1 MSSSCP
7 FTLHVF
13 PRSPNGR
20 KVLAVAHHL
29 ALNPEIKIVDLL
41 KREQKAPDF
50 MAINPNG
57 KNPALTDGDLRLWE
71 SNAILQYM
79 SDKYGSSRL
88 WGSDARTRADVS
100 RWMFWESA
108 EWLPS
113 VAPFVFENMVKQVF
127 TPGTPPDPES
137 IRRASDRFHPA
148 ATVLNQQLGRAP
160 FVCGPELTLADFS
173 LAAPLTYWQQG
184 KVPLEGYENI
194 MAWSARMNQVPAW
207 QKTAPQLPPRS

>member
-1 MSSSCP
+1 MSTSCP

-13 PRSPNGR
+13 PASPNGR

-29 ALNPEIKIVDLL
+29 GLNPEIKIVDLL
-41 KREQKAPDF
+41 KREQKTPDF

-79 SDKYGSSRL
+79 ADKYGSSRL

-113 VAPFVFENMVKQVF
+113 VAPFVFENMVKQF
-127 TPGTPPDPES
+127 FMPGALPDQES
-137 IRRASDRFHPA
+137 IRRATERFHPA
-148 ATVLNQQLGRAP
+148 ATVLDQQLGRAP

-173 LAAPLTYWQQG
+173 IAALLTYWQAG
-184 KVPLEGYENI
+184 KVPLDGYENI
-194 MAWSARMNQVPAW
+194 KAWNARMDQVPAW
-207 QKTAPQLPPRS
+207 HKTAPQLPRA